1 MKRELELFMDIKI
14 VKYDE
19 SYAARVADMWNHS
32 RDGWGGANT
41 VDTEESILNRERNS
55 TNIHTYLALEG
66 EKVVGYC
73 GFSEYRDDE
82 GALYI
87 PLLNVRDDYH
97 GKKIGKRLLLTAL
110 EETIQLK
117 WPRLDLYTW
126 SGNTK
131 AVPLYKKCGFF
142 WEDRDDSTHLMNFM
156 PTVLHTEAVADFFQ
170 DTSWYDASTREI
182 EVKPDGRVENDFHYY
197 EYSWEK
203 ENEALRIEFERTG
216 RGIRL
221 IETNDYIISASIPEH
236 QLVFG
241 DHYPVRYSITNKS
254 GKPLQ
259 IDIKGTSDKNV
270 EFSLEKS
277 LEVIDSAEVTGTF
290 YIGAIE
296 EEQNSY
302 RTHPA
307 VQSIVTINGKQA
319 IFKVG
324 ILPKYP
330 AQVTAHFPEDLS
342 FVGEESTFYLD
353 LKNNFSE
360 KVRFELEFPSSRLLD
375 MQSNKVSVEINS
387 KNKQSIAIPFV
398 VKAHGYYHAKLD
410 IKAIKENGDVVHFT
424 RLIGI
429 PLRGIGASFYGEDE
443 ERIQLYNGQYF
454 TQLKKQGNTIQVGR
468 KKLESSINI
477 LTPKIGKP
485 YSEEIAKAKYAEKE
499 FFEESGLVG
508 VKITY
513 NLEAFPNIT
522 LHFILKLYS
531 EGLVEHYYEVA
542 NKLDVQTEQPIWI
555 NQSIYLGLEKA
566 VIPYR
571 GEIVEMNDSIGNM
584 YSNWDESHMT
594 ENWLFAK
601 GGSDPIGLC
610 WHKDEKIHFGSWHN
624 YFEYNLGKIDGN
636 STTKTNSIYFSIGAF
651 HHAEGLRAFAKQSS
665 LTKKAKTVNQLML
678 SLSDHNPF
686 VNGEEASLQVTD
698 YKANYLHGEIGLSA
712 ANSEERVVA
721 EFDRE
726 NQIREWNAKIS
737 LKDAP
742 PVSTIKLQANL
753 DAFMVEREALVI
765 QQRNVEMT
773 EEVVHDQ
780 GLDAWKISNGLIEIK
795 AAPDFFPAVYSM
807 TYEGHEWLE
816 TSYPTAKP
824 KLWWNPWSGGVWSG
838 LSEMRPHTLSKE
850 KTVADFASLKDN
862 KGNKWSGI
870 KLSTTIEKNEEYKGL
885 TIHQYFVLLPG
896 SPVLCHVSEI
906 EQQTGKLLHGESWQS
921 NAFLRPAAAIQ
932 DNWMSVQDQHGD
944 WIKVVAGKDENDIS
958 IDRNVIIGS
967 DSRREHLHLI
977 TNRENT
983 LKEAYINKE
992 ILLAGT
998 WEQLTIPSE
1007 TTYFTTP
1014 SFFVFGETVIPESA
1028 QHDLQNIKFGNSY

>member
-1 MKRELELFMDIKI
+1 MDIKI

-41 VDTEESILNRERNS
+41 VDTEESILHRERNS
-55 TNIHTYLALEG
+55 TNIHTYLAIEG

-97 GKKIGKRLLLTAL
+97 GKKIGKKLLLTAL

-170 DTSWYDASTREI
+170 DTNWYDASTREI

-197 EYSWEK
+197 EYKWEK
-203 ENEALRIEFERTG
+203 ENKALRIEFERTG

-221 IETNDYIISASIPEH
+221 IETNDYIMSATVPEH
-236 QLVFG
+236 ELVFG
-241 DHYPVRYSITNKS
+241 DHYPVRYSITNKT
-254 GKPLQ
+254 GKPLR
-259 IDIKGTSDKNV
+259 IDLKGVSDKNI
-270 EFSLEKS
+270 EFSLEES
-277 LEVIDSAEVTGTF
+277 LEVVDSVEVTGTF
-290 YIGAIE
+290 YIGPIE
-296 EEQNSY
+296 EEQNSF
-302 RTHPA
+302 RTHPS
-307 VQSIVTINGKQA
+307 VQSIVMINGKQA

-342 FVGEESTFYLD
+342 FVGKESVFYLD

-360 KVRFELEFPSSRLLD
+360 NVRFELEFPASELME
-375 MQSNKVSVEINS
+375 MQSSKVDVEIGP
-387 KNKQSIAIPFV
+387 KNKQSIAIPFE
-398 VKAHGYYHAKLD
+398 VKAHGYYDATLP
-410 IKAIKENGDVVHFT
+410 IKAIKENGDVVDFT

-429 PLRGIGASFYGEDE
+429 PIRGIGASFYGENE
-443 ERIQLYNGQYF
+443 EKIQLYNGQYF
-454 TQLKKQGNTIQVGR
+454 AQLKKQGNTIQVGR

-499 FFEESGLVG
+499 FFEELGYVG
-508 VKITY
+508 AKITY
-513 NLEAFPNIT
+513 NLEAFPNIK

-531 EGLVEHYYEVA
+531 EGLVEHYYEVE
-542 NKLDVQTEQPIWI
+542 NKLEVQTEQPIWI
-555 NQSIYLGLEKA
+555 NQSIYFGLEQA

-571 GEIVEMNDSIGNM
+571 GEIVEMKDSIGNM
-584 YSNWDESHMT
+584 YSNWDESQVT
-594 ENWLFAK
+594 ENWIFAK
-601 GGSDPIGLC
+601 TGSDPIGLI
-610 WHKDEKIHFGSWHN
+610 WHADEKIHFGSWHN
-624 YFEYNLGKIDGN
+624 YFEYNLGKIDAN
-636 STTKTNSIYFSIGAF
+636 SSSKSNSVYFSIGAF
-651 HHAEGLRAFAKQSS
+651 HNAEGLRTFAKQSS
-665 LTKKAKTVNQLML
+665 LTKKSKSVNQLML

-686 VNGEEASLQVTD
+686 VQGGTASLQVTD
-698 YKANYLHGEIGLSA
+698 YKANYLHGEIAMSA
-712 ANSEERVVA
+712 VNTKDSVVA
-721 EFDRE
+721 EFKRE
-726 NQIREWNAKIS
+726 EKKREWDTRIS
-737 LKDAP
+737 LKEAP
-742 PVSTIKLQANL
+742 LVSTVKLKATL
-753 DAFMVEREALVI
+753 DAFEVERELLVI
-765 QQRNVEMT
+765 QQRNVDMK
-773 EEVVHDQ
+773 EEVIRDQ
-780 GLDAWKISNGLIEIK
+780 GYDAWKINNGIIEIK
-795 AAPDFFPAVYSM
+795 AAPEFFPTVYSM

-816 TSYPTAKP
+816 TSYPKAQP
-824 KLWWNPWSGGVWSG
+824 KLWWNPWSGGLWSG
-838 LSEMRPHTLSKE
+838 LSEIRPHTLSKE
-850 KTVADFASLKDN
+850 KTVAEFASLTDN
-862 KGNKWSGI
+862 KGNEWRGI
-870 KLSTTIEKNEEYKGL
+870 KLSTTMEKNEEYKGL

-896 SPVLCHVSEI
+896 TPVLCHVSEI
-906 EQQTGKLLHGESWQS
+906 EQHTGKLLHGESWQS
-921 NAFLRPAAAIQ
+921 NAFFRPDTAIQ
-932 DNWMSVQDQHGD
+932 DNWMSVQNQHGD
-944 WIKVVAGKDENDIS
+944 WIKVVAGKDENDIR

-967 DSRREHLHLI
+967 ESRKEHLHLI

-983 LKEAYINKE
+983 IKEAYINKE
-992 ILLAGT
+992 ILLAGI
-998 WEQLTIPSE
+998 WEQLTVPAD

-1014 SFFVFGETVIPESA
+1014 SYYIFGESVIPESA
-1028 QHDLQNIKFGNSY
+1028 QHDLQNIRFGK

>member
-1 MKRELELFMDIKI
+1 MDIKI

-19 SYAARVADMWNHS
+19 SYASRVADMWNHS

-41 VDTEESILNRERNS
+41 VDTEESIINRERNS

-97 GKKIGKRLLLTAL
+97 GKKIGKKLLLTAL
-110 EETIQLK
+110 EETIHLK

-197 EYSWEK
+197 EYKWEK
-203 ENEALRIEFERTG
+203 ENAELRMEFERTG

-221 IETNDYIISASIPEH
+221 IETKDYIISANIPEH

-254 GKPLQ
+254 SKPLH
-259 IDIKGTSDKNV
+259 IDIKGISDKNIR
-270 EFSLEKS
+270 FSLEKS

-290 YIGAIE
+290 YIGPIE
-296 EEQNSY
+296 EEQNSF
-302 RTHPA
+302 RTHPT
-307 VQSIVTINGKQA
+307 VQSVVTINGKQA
-319 IFKVG
+319 VFKVG

-330 AQVTAHFPEDLS
+330 AQVAAYFPEDLS
-342 FVGEESTFYLD
+342 FVGKESVFYLD

-360 KVRFELEFPSSRLLD
+360 KVRFELEFPVSKLMDIQSSKL
-375 MQSNKVSVEINS
+375 NIEIDP

-398 VKAHGYYHAKLD
+398 VKAHGYYDAALQVR
-410 IKAIKENGDVVHFT
+410 AIKENGDVVDFT

-443 ERIQLYNGQYF
+443 EIIQLFNGQYF

-485 YSEEIAKAKYAEKE
+485 YSEEIAKAKYEEKE
-499 FFEESGLVG
+499 FFKESGYVG
-508 VKITY
+508 AKVTY
-513 NLEAFPNIT
+513 ILEAFPNIKV
-522 LHFILKLYS
+522 HFILKLYS
-531 EGLVEHYYEVA
+531 EGLVEHYYEVE
-542 NKLDVQTEQPIWI
+542 NMLDVQTEQPIWI
-555 NQSIYLGLEKA
+555 NQSIHLGLERA

-571 GEIVEMNDSIGNM
+571 GEVVEMNDSIGNM
-584 YSNWDESHMT
+584 YSNWDDSHIT

-601 GGSDPIGLC
+601 GASDPIGLC
-610 WHKDEKIHFGSWHN
+610 WHADEKIHFGSWHN

-636 STTKTNSIYFSIGAF
+636 SSSKTNSVYFSIGAF
-651 HHAEGLRAFAKQSS
+651 HDAEGLRAFAKQSS

-678 SLSDHNPF
+678 TLSDRNPF
-686 VNGEEASLQVTD
+686 VQGETVSLKVTD
-698 YKANYLHGEIGLSA
+698 YKANNLHGEIVLLA
-712 ANSEERVVA
+712 ANTKESTVAGFNREE
-721 EFDRE
+721 
-726 NQIREWNAKIS
+726 QKREWDTNIS

-742 PVSTIKLQANL
+742 LVSTVKLKANL
-753 DAFMVEREALVI
+753 DAFLVEREALVI
-765 QQRNVEMT
+765 QQQNMDMK
-773 EEVVHDQ
+773 EEVIRDQ
-780 GLDAWKISNGLIEIK
+780 GLQAWKINNGIIEIK
-795 AAPDFFPAVYSM
+795 AAPEFFPAVYSM

-816 TSYPTAKP
+816 TSYPIVQP
-824 KLWWNPWSGGVWSG
+824 KLWWNPWSGGLWSG
-838 LSEMRPHTLSKE
+838 LSEIRPHTLSKE
-850 KTVADFASLKDN
+850 KTVADFASLTDN
-862 KGNKWSGI
+862 KGNEWRGI
-870 KLSTTIEKNEEYKGL
+870 KLSTTMEKNEEYKGL

-896 SPVLCHVSEI
+896 TPVLCHVSKI
-906 EQQTGKLLHGESWQS
+906 VQHTGKLLHGEHWQS
-921 NAFLRPAAAIQ
+921 NAFFRPGADIQ

-944 WIKVVAGKDENDIS
+944 WIKVNAGKDENDIT

-967 DSRREHLHLI
+967 NNRREHLHI
-977 TNRENT
+977 IANRENT
-983 LKEAYINKE
+983 TKEAYINKE
-992 ILLAGT
+992 ILLTGT
-998 WEQLTIPSE
+998 WEQLTVTAD
-1007 TTYFTTP
+1007 TTYFTVP
-1014 SFFVFGETVIPESA
+1014 NFFVFGETVIPESA
-1028 QHDLQNIKFGNSY
+1028 QHDLQNIRFGNSC